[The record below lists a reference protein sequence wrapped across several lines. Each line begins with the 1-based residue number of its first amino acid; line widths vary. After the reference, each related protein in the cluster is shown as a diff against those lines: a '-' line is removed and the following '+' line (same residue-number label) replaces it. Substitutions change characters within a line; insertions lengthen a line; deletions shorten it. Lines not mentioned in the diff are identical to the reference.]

1 MKIECFTKAQA
12 DALLPGRKAES
23 NKNDY
28 GRVWAFCGSAGY
40 TGAPYFAAQGA
51 VRMGSGIVT
60 LAVPQEIYL
69 ILAVKLN
76 EPVLYP
82 YTLANWQEALTAAGH
97 AAACLIGP
105 GLGHFP
111 AFRELTCQALETL
124 SCPVVLD
131 ADGINALAGHID
143 ILCKTAQPVILTP
156 HAGEFARLTGMHDPT
171 PDDAADFAVRNRC
184 VLLLKGHRTL
194 VAAPDGTVTRNTT
207 GNPGMAK
214 GGSGDVLAG
223 MILSLVGQGLAPQ
236 DAARVGAWLH
246 GRTGDVCANRLSEYG
261 MTPTDM
267 LAMLPEVLHEYNTRE
282 W

>member
-1 MKIECFTKAQA
+1 MKIEQFTKAQA
-12 DALLPGRKAES
+12 DALVPRRKPETS
-23 NKNDY
+23 KNDY
-28 GRVWAFCGSAGY
+28 GRVWAFCGSSGY

-60 LAVPQEIYL
+60 LAVPADIYP

-76 EPVLYP
+76 EPVIYP
-82 YTLANWQEALTAAGH
+82 YTETDWQQAVARAGRS
-97 AAACLIGP
+97 AACLIGP

-111 AFRELTCQALETL
+111 AFRELTHWALCDL
-124 SCPVVLD
+124 PCPIVLD

-143 ILCKTAQPVILTP
+143 VLCRTAHPAVLTP
-156 HAGEFARLTGMHDPT
+156 HVGEFARLTGISQPSAA
-171 PDDAADFAVRNRC
+171 DAADFAVRYRC

-194 VAAPDGTVTRNTT
+194 VASPDGMVTCNTT

-223 MILSLVGQGLAPQ
+223 MILSLIGQGLAPA

-267 LAMLPEVLHEYNTRE
+267 LEVLPQILHEYNTRK

>member
-1 MKIECFTKAQA
+1 MQDRTA
-12 DALLPGRKAES
+12 S
-23 NKNDY
+23 
-28 GRVWAFCGSAGY
+28 
-40 TGAPYFAAQGA
+40 
-51 VRMGSGIVT
+51 
-60 LAVPQEIYL
+60 
-69 ILAVKLN
+69 
-76 EPVLYP
+76 YP
-82 YTLANWQEALTAAGH
+82 YAA
-97 AAACLIGP
+97 
-105 GLGHFP
+105 
-111 AFRELTCQALETL
+111 RR
-124 SCPVVLD
+124 
-131 ADGINALAGHID
+131 
-143 ILCKTAQPVILTP
+143 
-156 HAGEFARLTGMHDPT
+156 EFARLTGIHDPT